1 MRYPAHYIPS
11 ERMRVDDLRHYNG
24 FDSLYRS
31 HVKDAN
37 FGVVKGPEF
46 KFLKERLTFVRHLLK
61 EHPDLSSR
69 KRTELIQTL
78 FSDSKSDKNKA
89 ARRPSLISRFTAGAS
104 WPKGADEESLR
115 KETKKI
121 ADSIS
126 DADFL
131 QELKSLEDE
140 DLKAPTLEAVDLA
153 RTQLSLSIGTTV
165 KNMTHAV
172 LQMQQ
177 EERKKRIQ
185 QQIEALQGEMLHDAL
200 VNFIRDIN
208 KSCAGRRTS

>member
-1 MRYPAHYIPS
+1 
-11 ERMRVDDLRHYNG
+11 MRVDDLRQLYSG

-31 HVKDAN
+31 HVEDAK
-37 FGVVKGPEF
+37 FCVVKGPEF

-61 EHPDLSSR
+61 GHRGLSSR
-69 KRTELIQTL
+69 RRTELIQTL
-78 FSDSKSDKNKA
+78 LSEDDIRQAKQVIPKSDKNKE
-89 ARRPSLISRFTAGAS
+89 ARRPSLISRFTAVAS

-115 KETKKI
+115 KEMKKI

-131 QELKSLEDE
+131 LELKGIEDE

-153 RTQLSLSIGTTV
+153 RTQLSLSISATV
-165 KNMTHAV
+165 KNVTHAV

-177 EERKKRIQ
+177 DERKKGIQ
-185 QQIEALQGEMLHDAL
+185 QQIETEQREMLHDAL
-200 VNFIRDIN
+200 ENFIRDVN
-208 KSCAGRRTS
+208 KNSAGRRTS